1 MIGCLGLEASPTPP
15 HPPHPHLITSD
26 LKSLVSRFRHVT
38 HFVVFLNAVGC
49 ILKKKK
55 KDSPFFFSYNKFGIR
70 SQWERLSFSPVT
82 VVVRAAF
89 ISMELL

>member
-1 MIGCLGLEASPTPP
+1 MSWLGSLAHAAP
-15 HPPHPHLITSD
+15 PPHPHLITSD

-49 ILKKKK
+49 ILKKKIFK
-55 KDSPFFFSYNKFGIR
+55 NDSPFFFSYNKFGIR
-70 SQWERLSFSPVT
+70 SQWERLGFSPVT
-82 VVVRAAF
+82 VVVGAAF